1 MISIGL
7 YGNFGLYPIE
17 ILITCLTGG
26 MVQIMKK
33 MIFLSVVILF
43 SFSAYASDFP
53 DESVLKSI
61 FRIDSDSGIKGPPY
75 QKIVDEMKDLERTYP
90 GLVKVIEYGKSVGGR
105 SLTLVKLQTN
115 STEKLPAIYIGGSIH
130 GDEYLNIEDR
140 LPRWLA
146 EQFEI
151 KGVVSSYLKRGGTIY
166 LAPILNPDGYDGRN
180 RENDM
185 GVDLNRDFTVKE
197 AGVVGLKQPETFSL
211 ANFLEQDLKR
221 DNRTLEVAL
230 DYHCCIGA
238 LLYPWSFQGPVLPRL
253 DVDRHLKVAEA
264 MKSSMGPEIKY
275 GQTPVIL
282 GYSARGTSKDFYYE
296 RFGATGFTFE
306 GRRNREDKYF
316 EEHTQMWTK
325 IIAGLLPEK

>member
-1 MISIGL
+1 
-7 YGNFGLYPIE
+7 
-17 ILITCLTGG
+17 
-26 MVQIMKK
+26 
-33 MIFLSVVILF
+33 
-43 SFSAYASDFP
+43 
-53 DESVLKSI
+53 
-61 FRIDSDSGIKGPPY
+61 
-75 QKIVDEMKDLERTYP
+75 
-90 GLVKVIEYGKSVGGR
+90 
-105 SLTLVKLQTN
+105 
-115 STEKLPAIYIGGSIH
+115 
-130 GDEYLNIEDR
+130 
-140 LPRWLA
+140 
-146 EQFEI
+146 
-151 KGVVSSYLKRGGTIY
+151 
-166 LAPILNPDGYDGRN
+166 
-180 RENDM
+180 M

-197 AGVVGLKQPETFSL
+197 AGVDGLKQPETFSL

-221 DNRTLEVAL
+221 DNRKLEVAL

-325 IIAGLLPEK
+325 IIAGLLPVD

>member
-1 MISIGL
+1 
-7 YGNFGLYPIE
+7 
-17 ILITCLTGG
+17 
-26 MVQIMKK
+26 MVRKGIMDKLMTK
-33 MIFLSVVILF
+33 LFFIFFTFTF
-43 SFSAYASDFP
+43 SLCSYATDFP
-53 DESVLKSI
+53 DEAIFKSL
-61 FRIDSDSGIKGPPY
+61 FGIDSDSGIKGPPY
-75 QKIVDEMKDLERTYP
+75 QKIVDEMKDLERAYP

-105 SLTLVKLQTN
+105 PLTLVKLQ
-115 STEKLPAIYIGGSIH
+115 STSTAKLPAIYIGGSIH

-146 EQFEI
+146 EQFELT
-151 KGVVSSYLKRGGTIY
+151 GPVASYLKQGGTIY

-197 AGVVGLKQPETFSL
+197 AGVVGLKQPETFAL
-211 ANFLEQDLKR
+211 ATFLDEDLKR
-221 DNRTLEVAL
+221 ESNKLAVAL

-238 LLYPWSFQGPVLPRL
+238 MLYPWSFTGPVLPKV
-253 DVDRHLKVAEA
+253 DADRHLKIAEA
-264 MKSSMGPEIKY
+264 MKTSMGSEVKY

-296 RFGATGFTFE
+296 HFGAAGFTYE
-306 GRRNREDKYF
+306 GRRNREDKFF

-325 IIAGLLPEK
+325 IIAGLLP